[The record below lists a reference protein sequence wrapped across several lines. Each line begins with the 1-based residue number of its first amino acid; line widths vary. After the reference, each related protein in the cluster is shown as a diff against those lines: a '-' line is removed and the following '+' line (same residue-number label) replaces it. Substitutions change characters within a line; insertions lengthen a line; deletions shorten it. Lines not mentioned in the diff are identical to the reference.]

1 MEHTVL
7 PPPPVSHRAIPAR
20 QTATREGAWLGA
32 LVATCIWLWILAI
45 DLVAGEPFR
54 TFELLGNVVVVTL
67 IHYALNI
74 LYGIV
79 LVSAIR
85 GSRSAPSL
93 IIAVIF
99 GLVMLEVAF
108 AMVTVMLGQAGLG
121 NLAWIRIFGGRLVGL
136 SVAFAL
142 LSRRYPLA
150 TRLHE
155 AEEER

>member
-1 MEHTVL
+1 MEHTAL
-7 PPPPVSHRAIPAR
+7 PPPAAVQVR
-20 QTATREGAWLGA
+20 QTATREGAWLGG
-32 LVATCIWLWILAI
+32 LVASCIWLWIVVV
-45 DLVAGEPFR
+45 DLIAGEPFR
-54 TFELLGNVVVVTL
+54 TFELLGNVVIVTV

-74 LYGIV
+74 VYGIV
-79 LVSAIR
+79 LVGAIR
-85 GSRSAPSL
+85 GSRGAPSL

-108 AMVTVMLGQAGLG
+108 AMVTVMLGHAGLG
-121 NLAWIRIFGGRLVGL
+121 NLAWVRIFGGSLVGL

-150 TRLHE
+150 MRLHE

>member
-1 MEHTVL
+1 MEHTAL
-7 PPPPVSHRAIPAR
+7 PPPPAIQVR
-20 QTATREGAWLGA
+20 QTATREGAWLGV
-32 LVATCIWLWILAI
+32 LVATCIWLWILAV
-45 DLVAGEPFR
+45 DVVAGEPFR
-54 TFELLGNVVVVTL
+54 TFELFGNVVVVTL

-79 LVSAIR
+79 LVNAIR
-85 GSRSAPSL
+85 GARSAPSL

-99 GLVMLEVAF
+99 GLLMLEVAF

-121 NLAWIRIFGGRLVGL
+121 NLAWIRIFGGSLVGL